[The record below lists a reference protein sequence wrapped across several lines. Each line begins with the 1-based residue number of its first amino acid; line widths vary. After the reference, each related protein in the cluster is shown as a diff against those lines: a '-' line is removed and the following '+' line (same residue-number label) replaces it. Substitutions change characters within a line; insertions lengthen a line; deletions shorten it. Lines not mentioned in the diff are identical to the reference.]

1 MPRCGQHNGEPMSLL
16 FSTILHEAGISLANV
31 RLLRHKDNRSAKG
44 RSPYELW
51 RDNRQQF
58 ELYQSTQKIEN
69 REKLKSRYWA
79 SFIGT
84 PADETLFV
92 GIYGVKGRKVLM
104 KETPMPHRDDVDK
117 AGTCDLYDLT
127 LEQSLDAFIGRL
139 LIDWGPG
146 KRSWIQRAD
155 RKGKKITELR
165 KEFKE
170 PDFPGFL
177 NFIQPLSKLKMLPR
191 GWVDALGASRGVYLL
206 TCPKTKEQYIGSATG
221 ENGFWRR
228 WQDYIETGHG
238 GNVGLKGR
246 DPSDYQVSI
255 LEVAG
260 TALTT
265 ADIIQMELRWKS
277 KLQSREMGLNRN

>member
-1 MPRCGQHNGEPMSLL
+1 MTTRTWKTSKRTCRSVIRASCLGVANIMGNPCRYCSAQSCMKP
-16 FSTILHEAGISLANV
+16 AYSLANV

-79 SFIGT
+79 WFHRHASRR
-84 PADETLFV
+84 TLFV

-170 PDFPGFL
+170 PDFPVF
-177 NFIQPLSKLKMLPR
+177 
-191 GWVDALGASRGVYLL
+191 
-206 TCPKTKEQYIGSATG
+206 
-221 ENGFWRR
+221 
-228 WQDYIETGHG
+228 
-238 GNVGLKGR
+238 
-246 DPSDYQVSI
+246 
-255 LEVAG
+255 
-260 TALTT
+260 
-265 ADIIQMELRWKS
+265 
-277 KLQSREMGLNRN
+277 